1 MFSFW
6 VNDTTIFPVTQ
17 AWHLHT
23 MPALI
28 TVKYSFDYF
37 TPFKNIPWQFFSLEC
52 KLPQPAFLT
61 LFSPSSSACH
71 LLLSEHNCQ
80 GPSGPRACFRHHPL
94 APQSLMSIY
103 LSFSWKKTTCMKLL
117 IPFSSSRLLFF
128 QLWCWIEHFHLLK
141 SLHSLSK
148 NFIWGKKCEGFLFLI
163 LH

>member
-28 TVKYSFDYF
+28 IVKYSFDYF
-37 TPFKNIPWQFFSLEC
+37 TPFKNIPWQFFSLER

-94 APQSLMSIY
+94 APQSLVSIY

-117 IPFSSSRLLFF
+117 IPFSISRLLFF

-148 NFIWGKKCEGFLFLI
+148 NFIWEKNVKAFFF
-163 LH
+163 